1 MARKTKAK
9 PSEKEKTVS
18 FAVQPEDNLPFDA
31 PSAATQTKQDNQANQ
46 AKQNNHQNQDNKDN
60 NQQTQSE
67 VNRLKEE
74 VQTLTA
80 ANREA
85 MQQTAQLSAT
95 VQTQQRTLRE
105 LVPSINQLIT
115 ALEVAQQ
122 KGTFTLKQAAEV
134 YQAIQS
140 VSSLLQSS

>member
-1 MARKTKAK
+1 MARKTKTS
-9 PSEKEKTVS
+9 SEKEKTVS
-18 FAVQPEDNLPFDA
+18 YAVHTEEGQPDLPFDA
-31 PSAATQTKQDNQANQ
+31 PSAKTLAKQAKQETQTKQ
-46 AKQNNHQNQDNKDN
+46 DN

-67 VNRLKEE
+67 LNRLKEE
-74 VQTLTA
+74 VETLTST
-80 ANREA
+80 NRES

-95 VQTQQRTLRE
+95 VQAQQRTLRE

-140 VSSLLQSS
+140 VSSLLQS

>member
-1 MARKTKAK
+1 MARKMKKAS
-9 PSEKEKTVS
+9 SEKEKTVS
-18 FAVQPEDNLPFDA
+18 FAVHPEEGQPDLPFDA
-31 PSAATQTKQDNQANQ
+31 PSAKTLAKQAKQETQTKQD
-46 AKQNNHQNQDNKDN
+46 KQDKQDN
-60 NQQTQSE
+60 NQQTQIE
-67 VNRLKEE
+67 LNRLKEE
-74 VQTLTA
+74 VETLTST
-80 ANREA
+80 NREA

-95 VQTQQRTLRE
+95 VQAQQRTLRE

-140 VSSLLQSS
+140 VSSLLQS

>member
-1 MARKTKAK
+1 MARKIKTK
-9 PSEKEKTVS
+9 PSEKERTVS
-18 FAVQPEDNLPFDA
+18 FAVQPEDTQENLPFDA
-31 PSAATQTKQDNQANQ
+31 PSAKTLAKQAKQETQTKQD
-46 AKQNNHQNQDNKDN
+46 KQDN

-67 VNRLKEE
+67 MNRLKEE

-80 ANREA
+80 TNREA
-85 MQQTAQLSAT
+85 MQQTAQLSST
-95 VQTQQRTLRE
+95 VQAQQRTLRE

-115 ALEVAQQ
+115 GLEVAQQ